1 MIRLKHILHEDESKD
16 RLDSNLSK
24 WMDLNGF
31 DRAYGIDH
39 MIQDLKNNFK
49 NPIF

>member
-1 MIRLKHILHEDESKD
+1 MIRLKHILHEDESKA